1 MLRYQ
6 ARLTLPA
13 AGYAAAYPA
22 YAPGAV
28 PRRPDPH
35 TLHTLAGRSMG
46 TAWRVRLGNPGM
58 RPLDE
63 ARQVV
68 EECLARVVR
77 QMSHWEPDSDLAR
90 FGRAPAGTWH
100 VLAPE

>member
-28 PRRPDPH
+28 PRRPDPP

-46 TAWRVRLGNPGM
+46 TAWRVRPGHPRM
-58 RPLDE
+58 GPPDE
-63 ARQVV
+63 ARPAG
-68 EECLARVVR
+68 EEG
-77 QMSHWEPDSDLAR
+77 P
-90 FGRAPAGTWH
+90 GRALQGGP
-100 VLAPE
+100 